1 MERFPNNRYA
11 RNNNSTSPYYRIA
24 NEILTPILNGASASG
39 SGTVRRRTARTAAL
53 DSIIQE
59 ITVSV
64 GGGSDGSMARSMIVM
79 GNHGDYAWGR
89 EGLEAVM
96 SQLLNQFEYAGP
108 PPLTKDQMNDIS
120 KESITTEQ
128 VDAKLQC
135 AICFDDFQLEEVVRK
150 LDCSVSQICQMIFAS
165 LNQRL
170 KISYHILALFS

>member
-1 MERFPNNRYA
+1 MERFPNRYT
-11 RNNNSTSPYYRIA
+11 RNSITTSPYYRIA
-24 NEILTPILNGASASG
+24 NEILTPILSGASG
-39 SGTVRRRTARTAAL
+39 SGSGTSGINNRRRTARTAAL

-64 GGGSDGSMARSMIVM
+64 GGGSDGSIARSMIVM
-79 GNHGDYAWGR
+79 GNPRDYAWGR

-120 KESITTEQ
+120 KETITTEQ

-135 AICFDDFQLEEVVRK
+135 AICFDDFQFEEIVRK
-150 LDCSVSQICQMIFAS
+150 LDCSVSGFAFQHLQHLSKIF
-165 LNQRL
+165 LPL
-170 KISYHILALFS
+170 

>member
-1 MERFPNNRYA
+1 MLDNSSDNIRRFLDRFPNRYA
-11 RNNNSTSPYYRIA
+11 RTTTSPYYRIA
-24 NEILTPILNGASASG
+24 NEILTPILSGASASG
-39 SGTVRRRTARTAAL
+39 SGTSGINSRRRTARTAAL

-64 GGGSDGSMARSMIVM
+64 GGGSDGSIARSMIVM
-79 GNHGDYAWGR
+79 GNPRDYAWGR

-128 VDAKLQC
+128 VEAKLQC
-135 AICFDDFQLEEVVRK
+135 AICFDDFQLEEIVRK
-150 LDCSVSQICQMIFAS
+150 LDCSV
-165 LNQRL
+165 R
-170 KISYHILALFS
+170 HTFSFFKH

>member
-79 GNHGDYAWGR
+79 GDYAWGR

-135 AICFDDFQLEEVVRK
+135 AICFDDFQLEELVRK
-150 LDCSVSQICQMIFAS
+150 LDCSVSQFVIFAIIKS
-165 LNQRL
+165 DI
-170 KISYHILALFS
+170 KDFSSHILALLS